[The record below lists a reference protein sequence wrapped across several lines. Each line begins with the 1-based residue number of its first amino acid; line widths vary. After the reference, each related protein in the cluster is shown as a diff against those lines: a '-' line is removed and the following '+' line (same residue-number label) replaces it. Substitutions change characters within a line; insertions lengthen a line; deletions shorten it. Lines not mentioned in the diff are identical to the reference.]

1 MNTPDD
7 LFSVKAG
14 SGPLV
19 LSVPHAGTLLPPD
32 IARRLTPE
40 ARGLP
45 DTDWYV
51 DDLYDFAGAIGAS
64 MIVAN
69 YQSLCHRPQPAA
81 RR

>member
-1 MNTPDD
+1 MNSPDD
-7 LFSVKAG
+7 LFTVRAG
-14 SGPLV
+14 SGPLI

-51 DDLYDFAGAIGAS
+51 DDLYDFAGAIGAYHDRRQLS
-64 MIVAN
+64 
-69 YQSLCHRPQPAA
+69 SLCHRPQPAA
-81 RR
+81 G